1 MHVVSALLRRTLLQ
15 YRPVAIEGIGTL
27 HTARSSARFQPGQR
41 LDPPRR
47 MPELVAT
54 EAGDLP
60 LSSIVA
66 AELSLDPATA
76 EGLCREWQQTAGL
89 LAMQSGLPEG
99 SLVLEGIGTLQADP
113 ETGFDFFADPDLLAM
128 LNPLP
133 AEPLVVPSARRSAAP
148 MSAQHRP
155 RPKQKNPHNYTV
167 SILAVVIV
175 VAAIGYLCYYLWAH
189 TDLLSDIFP
198 R

>member
-1 MHVVSALLRRTLLQ
+1 
-15 YRPVAIEGIGTL
+15 
-27 HTARSSARFQPGQR
+27 
-41 LDPPRR
+41 
-47 MPELVAT
+47 
-54 EAGDLP
+54 
-60 LSSIVA
+60 
-66 AELSLDPATA
+66 
-76 EGLCREWQQTAGL
+76 
-89 LAMQSGLPEG
+89 MQSGLPEG

>member
-15 YRPVAIEGIGTL
+15 FRPVAIDGIGTL
-27 HTARSSARFQPGQR
+27 HTVRSSSRFQAGQR

-60 LSSIVA
+60 LNSIVA
-66 AELSLDPATA
+66 TELSLDPAAA
-76 EGLCREWQQTAGL
+76 EKVCHEWLQNAVI
-89 LAMQSGLPEG
+89 LAEQSGLPEG
-99 SLVLEGIGTLQADP
+99 SLVLEGIGTLQVDP

-133 AEPLVVPSARRSAAP
+133 AEPLVVPSARRSAHP
-148 MSAQHRP
+148 AQNRHRP
-155 RPKQKNPHNYTV
+155 RPKHKNPHNYTV
-167 SILAVVIV
+167 SIVAVLIV
-175 VAAIGYLCYYLWAH
+175 LAAIGYLCYYLWAR

>member
-1 MHVVSALLRRTLLQ
+1 MHIVSALLRRTLLQ

-27 HTARSSARFQPGQR
+27 HTVRSSARFQPGQR

-54 EAGDLP
+54 EPGDLP
-60 LSSIVA
+60 LSNIIT
-66 AELSLDPATA
+66 AEFALDPTVAQ
-76 EGLCREWQQTAGL
+76 ELCQEWLQTAAI
-89 LAMQSGLPEG
+89 LAQQNGFPEG
-99 SLVLEGIGTLQADP
+99 SLLLEGIGTLQTSPDA
-113 ETGFDFFADPDLLAM
+113 GFDFFADPDLLAM

-133 AEPLVVPSARRSAAP
+133 AEPLVIPSARRPATP

-175 VAAIGYLCYYLWAH
+175 MAAIGYLCYYLWAH
-189 TDLLSDIFP
+189 TDLLSNILP